1 MSSTL
6 SPNSQQLFHGTTTTK
21 RTGYTVVFAQTV
33 RYERFPDPAYPD
45 RKDKFI
51 FNYDN
56 MLPPYRR
63 TFDSHAEYIRWRD
76 HVATQANVDDLEADD
91 RDAFFDQQE
100 ENEEA
105 ALAVEFYN

>member
-6 SPNSQQLFHGTTTTK
+6 SPNSQQLFRGASTK

-33 RYERFPDPAYPD
+33 RYERLPDPAYPG

-56 MLPPYRR
+56 MIPPPRR
-63 TFDSHAEYIRWRD
+63 TFGSHAEYIRWRE
-76 HVATQANVDDLEADD
+76 HITTQTDADD
-91 RDAFFDQQE
+91 IEGDDREAFYDQQE

-105 ALAVEFYN
+105 ALATHFYK